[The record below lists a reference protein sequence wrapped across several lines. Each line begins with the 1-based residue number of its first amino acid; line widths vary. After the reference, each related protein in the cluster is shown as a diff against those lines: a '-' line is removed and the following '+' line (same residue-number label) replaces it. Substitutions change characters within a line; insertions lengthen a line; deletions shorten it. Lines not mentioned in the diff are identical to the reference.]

1 MDGDSIRGKLH
12 MLEIVWRVT
21 IRTSLPRLSDFT
33 LLLVYIPSSCHSTA
47 PYQIVSI
54 PRSKM
59 PPRAS
64 KRVKRATKTRSPKIH
79 DQVDN
84 ESVSSLK
91 YGGKVQPIKDSNSS
105 THSITQSSPP
115 TEYTLN
121 SPSTKKRKQVC
132 LEIDSDHEIVGMKKG
147 HARHRDPTELPLII
161 KNSTGERKT
170 LWAKMDTGAGLN
182 VTTEK
187 LIAKLGLTH
196 LIQDLSSSSGS
207 VKVGEIGGK
216 EIEIDRK
223 ISLSFKAGRK
233 SILCKD
239 VEFWIPRQ
247 ENIDTDEDGVPDVL
261 LGLPELLRYHM
272 ITVDPDFCNEPE
284 EGLEVLA
291 RKGGEEADRPMILL
305 GTKLKDVKVK
315 TK

>member
-1 MDGDSIRGKLH
+1 M
-12 MLEIVWRVT
+12 
-21 IRTSLPRLSDFT
+21 PR
-33 LLLVYIPSSCHSTA
+33 
-47 PYQIVSI
+47 
-54 PRSKM
+54 
-59 PPRAS
+59 RAS
-64 KRVKRATKTRSPKIH
+64 KRVKRAIKAQPHNTI
-79 DQVDN
+79 DQIDT
-84 ESVSSLK
+84 ESVSSLNH
-91 YGGKVQPIKDSNSS
+91 GGSVQPMNSSNSS
-105 THSITQSSPP
+105 TNSATPSSPP
-115 TEYTLN
+115 PTYTLA

-132 LEIDSDHEIVGMKKG
+132 LEIDSDHELIGMKKG
-147 HARHRDPTELPLII
+147 HPRHRDPTELPLVIR
-161 KNSTGERKT
+161 NSAGERKT

-196 LIQDLSSSSGS
+196 RIQELSSTSGS

-223 ISLSFKAGRK
+223 ITLSFTAGRK
-233 SILCKD
+233 SISCKD

-261 LGLPELLRYHM
+261 LGLPELLRFHM

-291 RKGGEEADRPMILL
+291 KKGGEEADRPMILL
-305 GTKLKDVKVK
+305 GTKLKDVKVR